1 MLFRSGQLVEVVS
14 WGRILA
20 EVQGCLDEVSDESGL
35 ANLAQ
40 LWGLCDRADAEAMLP
55 IHPSEIGSEVA
66 HRLCDLLDIVDGV
79 TDELVRRKK
88 VSLRGL
94 RSVGGKGYYG
104 RGIKSEDSGHTLQ
117 LCLLSYSWAYRYP
130 TPIWLRIWKPSRSAV
145 NAWASLEGTDGIP
158 FSDSDQSDG
167 WIRLGLSVPMGVESD
182 QVVARLAENV
192 ERAMAALPRDASAEE
207 AHAMPDSMDSD
218 LPSDLDP
225 QG

>member
-1 MLFRSGQLVEVVS
+1 MDSPE
-14 WGRILA
+14 
-20 EVQGCLDEVSDESGL
+20 
-35 ANLAQ
+35 
-40 LWGLCDRADAEAMLP
+40 
-55 IHPSEIGSEVA
+55 
-66 HRLCDLLDIVDGV
+66 
-79 TDELVRRKK
+79 
-88 VSLRGL
+88 
-94 RSVGGKGYYG
+94 GYYG

-192 ERAMAALPRDASAEE
+192 ERAMASLPRDASAEE